1 MIFYA
6 DFCDYSFIFV
16 GVRFMG
22 VIGVKVNVWEKFL
35 VVMSMKIIK
44 LLQFFCFLNI
54 LYVTE
59 LPEVFLALG
68 TKLRLVLS
76 FFTLRRDFMDLKK
89 PLTFDEQLDKLA
101 AHGMIITDREKA
113 KDILKR
119 VNYYRFTGY
128 ALQFRQDPSG
138 SDYIVGTTFETVYHL
153 YKVDEILRDTFRR
166 YIEKA
171 EVYYRTQIAY
181 GFSIA
186 KCTET
191 PYDQHYDENNFYN
204 KKGYMEVMENFSRE
218 KNYYKDSLIVKH
230 HKMKYSSKMPLWV
243 IVELMSFSNMS
254 KLYSSMYYSEK
265 DAIAHMVGV
274 GRDTLENH
282 LHCLSVLRN
291 KCAHA
296 ARMYNTD
303 FNPPAKFTT
312 SFLRKHPEIKNNSL
326 FAYTL
331 VLLKRL
337 PDESSKKSLIQ
348 TVENVI
354 SEYSDDIDLKLIG
367 FPENYMEIMKN
378 NL

>member
-1 MIFYA
+1 
-6 DFCDYSFIFV
+6 
-16 GVRFMG
+16 
-22 VIGVKVNVWEKFL
+22 
-35 VVMSMKIIK
+35 
-44 LLQFFCFLNI
+44 
-54 LYVTE
+54 
-59 LPEVFLALG
+59 
-68 TKLRLVLS
+68 
-76 FFTLRRDFMDLKK
+76 MDLKK

-128 ALQFRQDPSG
+128 ALQFRQAPSG

-204 KKGYMEVMENFSRE
+204 KKGYREVMENFSRE

-378 NL
+378 NLWQINNFIFVILVHIHFQQKGI

>member
-1 MIFYA
+1 MIVA
-6 DFCDYSFIFV
+6 
-16 GVRFMG
+16 
-22 VIGVKVNVWEKFL
+22 
-35 VVMSMKIIK
+35 
-44 LLQFFCFLNI
+44 
-54 LYVTE
+54 
-59 LPEVFLALG
+59 
-68 TKLRLVLS
+68 
-76 FFTLRRDFMDLKK
+76 
-89 PLTFDEQLDKLA
+89 
-101 AHGMIITDREKA
+101 DREKA

-128 ALQFRQDPSG
+128 ALQFRQEPSG
-138 SDYIVGTTFETVYHL
+138 SNYIEGTTFETVYHL
-153 YKVDEILRDTFRR
+153 YKVDEILRDTFQR

-186 KCTET
+186 KCTEA

-204 KKGYMEVMENFSRE
+204 KKGYKEVMENFSRE

-230 HKMKYSSKMPLWV
+230 HKIKYSSRMPLWV

-265 DAIAHMVGV
+265 DAIARMVGV
-274 GRDTLENH
+274 GKDTLENH

-291 KCAHA
+291 KCAHV

-303 FNPPAKFTT
+303 FNPPA
-312 SFLRKHPEIKNNSL
+312 NSL

-348 TVENVI
+348 TVEAVI
-354 SEYSDDIDLKLIG
+354 DEYRDGIDLNLIG
-367 FPENYMEIMKN
+367 FPEKYLEIMEN

>member
-1 MIFYA
+1 
-6 DFCDYSFIFV
+6 
-16 GVRFMG
+16 
-22 VIGVKVNVWEKFL
+22 
-35 VVMSMKIIK
+35 
-44 LLQFFCFLNI
+44 
-54 LYVTE
+54 
-59 LPEVFLALG
+59 
-68 TKLRLVLS
+68 
-76 FFTLRRDFMDLKK
+76 MDLKK
-89 PLTFDEQLDKLA
+89 PLTFDEQLERLE
-101 AHGMIITDREKA
+101 AHGIVVTNREKA
-113 KDILKR
+113 IEILKR

-128 ALQFRQDPSG
+128 ALQFRKNPSN
-138 SDYIVGTTFETVYHL
+138 SDYIEGTKFETVYHL

-181 GFSIA
+181 GFSIT
-186 KCTET
+186 KCTKA

-204 KKGYMEVMENFSRE
+204 KRGYKEVMDSFSRE

-230 HKMKYSSKMPLWV
+230 HKVKYSSKMPLWV
-243 IVELMSFSNMS
+243 IVELMSFSNIS

-265 DAIAHMVGV
+265 EVIAKMVGI

-303 FNPPAKFTT
+303 FNPPARFTT
-312 SFLRKHPEIKNNSL
+312 SFLKKHPEIKNNSL

-337 PDESSKKSLIQ
+337 PDEESKRSLVE
-348 TVENVI
+348 TVKAVI
-354 SEYSDDIDLKLIG
+354 DEYRNDIDLGLIG
-367 FPENYMEIMKN
+367 FPENYMEIMEN
-378 NL
+378 NLL

>member
-1 MIFYA
+1 
-6 DFCDYSFIFV
+6 
-16 GVRFMG
+16 
-22 VIGVKVNVWEKFL
+22 
-35 VVMSMKIIK
+35 
-44 LLQFFCFLNI
+44 
-54 LYVTE
+54 
-59 LPEVFLALG
+59 
-68 TKLRLVLS
+68 
-76 FFTLRRDFMDLKK
+76 MDLKK

-113 KDILKR
+113 KVILKR

-204 KKGYMEVMENFSRE
+204 KKGYREVIENFSRE
-218 KNYYKDSLIVKH
+218 KN
-230 HKMKYSSKMPLWV
+230 
-243 IVELMSFSNMS
+243 
-254 KLYSSMYYSEK
+254 
-265 DAIAHMVGV
+265 
-274 GRDTLENH
+274 
-282 LHCLSVLRN
+282 
-291 KCAHA
+291 
-296 ARMYNTD
+296 YNTD

-312 SFLRKHPEIKNNSL
+312 TFLRKHPEIKNNSL
-326 FAYTL
+326 FAYAL

-337 PDESSKKSLIQ
+337 PDESSKKSLI
-348 TVENVI
+348 
-354 SEYSDDIDLKLIG
+354 
-367 FPENYMEIMKN
+367 
-378 NL
+378 